1 MTTTE
6 LEKQI
11 LEILENIV
19 ENIPATAYKYD
30 NKWAAKEIVSL
41 IEQKCQEQ
49 SNEIKK
55 LKFMIDNGLGWED
68 MRNDIT
74 MPHEI

>member
-1 MTTTE
+1 MIEMTTTE

-11 LEILENIV
+11 LEILENIG

-41 IEQKCQEQ
+41 IEQEALR
-49 SNEIKK
+49 E
-55 LKFMIDNGLGWED
+55 LKQLK
-68 MRNDIT
+68 
-74 MPHEI
+74 